1 MSDQK
6 TLEYLIESMDP
17 PPDTNCSCHINPPCY
32 DCADYGAI
40 REAYEEACTI
50 VEATRGAAP
59 TKPAPRARTR
69 RRLDL

>member
-6 TLEYLIESMDP
+6 TLEYLIESMD
-17 PPDTNCSCHINPPCY
+17 PPCY